1 MEAIEPTSLDT
12 LTIRAAGAR
21 RSSGSIALVTVTTP
35 NTLVSNTSRSAAS
48 VVSLGGPAP
57 SRRVIPALLTRMP
70 SWPYSASIQA
80 AACAADFSS
89 VTSSG
94 R

>member
-1 MEAIEPTSLDT
+1 M
-12 LTIRAAGAR
+12 RAAGAR
-21 RSSGSIALVTVTTP
+21 RSSGSMALVTVTTP
-35 NTLVSNTSRSAAS
+35 NTLVSKTSRSVPR
-48 VVSLGGPAP
+48 VVSLGAP
-57 SRRVIPALLTRMP
+57 RPSPRAIPALLIKMS